1 MTDDPHDELDE
12 VLLRAARGYNAPS
25 EVPREAMWQRI
36 QARRD
41 EARSARDVLP
51 LRSAHRRGE
60 WIRRVAAVAALL
72 LLGVAIGRGYERLAG
87 RHTAALVATRVSDS
101 SSTAFPGRP
110 LATLDSARDL
120 ATTTGSV
127 TVPPVA
133 AAPSPSGRHTLRDT
147 LPSVAQRSATPDS
160 TLAAA
165 ASTAGSTN
173 MTYRLAV
180 LEHLAGT
187 EAMLMSFRAAAK
199 RGDVD
204 PQITTWARKLLTTTR
219 LLESSPAQQDPTM
232 KRLLGDLELV
242 LLQIAQY
249 AATGSHRAEELEL
262 IEHSIERRGVIGKL
276 RTSIPARLTPAGT

>member
-1 MTDDPHDELDE
+1 MTDHSHNDLDE
-12 VLLRAARGYNAPS
+12 ALRRAARDYNPPG

-41 EARSARDVLP
+41 EVRSARTVVP
-51 LRSAHRRGE
+51 LSSTRRGRE
-60 WIRRVAAVAALL
+60 WIRRGAAAAAVL

-87 RHTAALVATRVSDS
+87 RHTPTSVATRL
-101 SSTAFPGRP
+101 P
-110 LATLDSARDL
+110 DSASTSFGERSLAQPDSTRDL
-120 ATTTGSV
+120 SNGRALV
-127 TVPPVA
+127 TVPPA
-133 AAPSPSGRHTLRDT
+133 TAPASPGRNTLRDA
-147 LPSVAQRSATPDS
+147 PASVARRSGAPDS
-160 TLAAA
+160 GLAGA
-165 ASTAGSTN
+165 ASTGSTN

-187 EAMLMSFRAAAK
+187 EAMLMSFRTAAK
-199 RGDVD
+199 SGEVD

-219 LLESSPAQQDPTM
+219 LLEGSPAQQDPTM

-249 AATGSHRAEELEL
+249 SATGSHRAEELEL

-276 RTSIPARLTPAGT
+276 RTTIPARLTPAGT